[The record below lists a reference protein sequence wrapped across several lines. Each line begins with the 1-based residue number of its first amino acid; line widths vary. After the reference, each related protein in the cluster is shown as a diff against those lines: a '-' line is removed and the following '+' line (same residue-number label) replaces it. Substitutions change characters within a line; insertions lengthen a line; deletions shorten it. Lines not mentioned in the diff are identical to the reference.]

1 MLKIKVGKITLAKW
15 VCPVCGEENLT
26 GYDSLV
32 CQNRGCLQVFENAEF
47 KRTRVIAGRERRSPI
62 SRARAREIAES
73 QDGYCFW
80 CEHEFGSYVLK
91 QNVVRRLEIVVDHV
105 SPWAYSLDHGTKN
118 LVASC
123 QICNGWKSAL
133 VFQTEEECR
142 GFLKR
147 KWTRWEQSGLIHFI
161 EDEDAA

>member
-1 MLKIKVGKITLAKW
+1 MLKIKVGKVTLAKW
-15 VCPVCGEENLT
+15 ICPSCGEENLT

-32 CQNRGCLQVFENAEF
+32 CQNRGCNLVFENAEF
-47 KRTRVIAGRERRSPI
+47 KRTRVIARRERRDPV
-62 SRARAREIAES
+62 SRVMARRIADQQE
-73 QDGYCFW
+73 GRCFW
-80 CEHEFGSYVLK
+80 CENEFGMYVMK

-105 SPWAYSLDHGTKN
+105 LPWSFSLDQGKKN

-123 QICNGWKSAL
+123 QICNGWKSSL
-133 VFQTEEECR
+133 IFDSEEDCR

-161 EDEDAA
+161 EDDEAA